1 MKRDFWGIDGELLGW
16 NRYIISNFV
25 NVSNFGKPL
34 IHLKWPF
41 LIYCGEYIV
50 NIESQFWKW
59 IPVQM
64 SNHLRMTNSFFR
76 LDTNW
81 LPIRLD
87 TKWLLIGQYWRQWCC
102 PWLNLKLFKGR
113 HRNSN
118 MEFLNIAQIFE
129 HCPNFFEHRSKDL
142 WFKGALPVP
151 CALPLQFRPQKI
163 FFFNLFLFFHYYY
176 HF

>member
-1 MKRDFWGIDGELLGW
+1 
-16 NRYIISNFV
+16 
-25 NVSNFGKPL
+25 
-34 IHLKWPF
+34 
-41 LIYCGEYIV
+41 
-50 NIESQFWKW
+50 
-59 IPVQM
+59 M

-87 TKWLLIGQYWRQWCC
+87 TKWLLIGEYWRQWCC

-151 CALPLQFRPQKI
+151 CALPLQFRPKKI
-163 FFFNLFLFFHYYY
+163 FFSTFFCFFIITTIFNAQKRFLKNSPHDFQIKGLLNNVKKNCTFLTWRLP
-176 HF
+176 